1 MPSYDHVHFQM
12 QFCLFA
18 NSRCGV
24 RVGSRKIEIRNAC
37 EVNSRNDGVDPSK
50 LYHLLVSRI
59 DSSNLGDA
67 GTSLRIILDI
77 LSKSLEECTSIS
89 DHDHL
94 EQQQQPSDCIN
105 TDRISMLARS
115 ILDDLNLLFWKGSLS
130 HQIVGTK
137 HEYEYEYTST
147 YSSENGTHLKSK
159 YRLKRSK
166 PSKER
171 PPPCPAPIPVNGHAT
186 IQSSLRSVIASNQP
200 IHEYNW

>member
-1 MPSYDHVHFQM
+1 M
-12 QFCLFA
+12 QVLL
-18 NSRCGV
+18 
-24 RVGSRKIEIRNAC
+24 C
-37 EVNSRNDGVDPSK
+37 ES
-50 LYHLLVSRI
+50 
-59 DSSNLGDA
+59 
-67 GTSLRIILDI
+67 IILDI
-77 LSKSLEECTSIS
+77 LSKSLEECIIIS

-137 HEYEYEYTST
+137 YEYKYTST

-171 PPPCPAPIPVNGHAT
+171 PLPCPAPIPVNGHAT